1 MDEMRLLEKNNIIKN
16 TKYGYIDK
24 NGNPTG
30 YYRTHHRIYIE
41 DKYVDI
47 AKKLS

>member
-1 MDEMRLLEKNNIIKN
+1 MRLLEKHKIIRN

-30 YYRTHHRIYIE
+30 YYRTKNQIFIE
-41 DKYVDI
+41 DTYADA